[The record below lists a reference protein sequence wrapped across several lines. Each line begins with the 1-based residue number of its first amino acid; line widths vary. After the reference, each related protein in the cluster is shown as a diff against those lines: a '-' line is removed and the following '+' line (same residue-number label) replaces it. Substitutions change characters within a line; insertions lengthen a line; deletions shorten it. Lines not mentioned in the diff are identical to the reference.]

1 MFVKPA
7 KWRFFKVHR
16 ISEFLGQIMSVLN
29 ILQLDGVKKLLDV
42 HVCPFCI
49 LRYCNIQDRNY
60 LYSSLFTYDFLV
72 SSKKRK
78 CSSTLLRKLV

>member
-7 KWRFFKVHR
+7 KWRFSKVHR
-16 ISEFLGQIMSVLN
+16 FSEFLGQILSVLS

-49 LRYCNIQDRNY
+49 LRYSNVQDRSY
-60 LYSSLFTYDFLV
+60 LYYCVVVSDFLV
-72 SSKKRK
+72 SSKKKK
-78 CSSTLLRKLV
+78 CSSILLRKLV